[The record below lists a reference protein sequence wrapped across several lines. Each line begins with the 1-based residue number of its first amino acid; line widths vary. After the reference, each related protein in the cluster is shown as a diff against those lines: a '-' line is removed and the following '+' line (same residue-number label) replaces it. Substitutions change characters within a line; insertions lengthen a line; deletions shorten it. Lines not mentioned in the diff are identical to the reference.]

1 MPFKFCLN
9 QSIIGP
15 YAAAHCVSWLDLFLS
30 WCKSVPMDDWDD
42 FRLILAVHK
51 GKTLRHAAKILGVSH
66 ATVSRRLSRI
76 NQKFGAVFEP
86 VANGLRPTKFGN
98 DLIDH
103 AMRIERLV
111 EEVETIR
118 TAETDELAGPITL
131 SMPPILVEYLLL
143 DDLAQFSN
151 EFPGIE
157 LNLDTNSAYTNLD
170 ESEADVVVRCTDRP
184 LDHLYGRR
192 ICVDAFTFYAH
203 PSYLSKPAND
213 WRWLAGTPQFDDLS
227 WIKQSPFPDV
237 AVGMKVKNIQARYH
251 AAIAGHG
258 MVFLPCFMGDQCEE
272 LERVSEAKLIT
283 DREFW
288 ILSHSSGKDIP
299 RMRVLRQF
307 LASAM
312 KKKADLIEGRAA

>member
-1 MPFKFCLN
+1 M
-9 QSIIGP
+9 
-15 YAAAHCVSWLDLFLS
+15 SWLDLFLA

-103 AMRIERLV
+103 ATRIEKLV

-118 TAETDELAGPITL
+118 TGEADELAGPITL
-131 SMPPILVEYLLL
+131 SIPPIVVEYLLL
-143 DDLAQFSN
+143 DEFAEFSK
-151 EFPGIE
+151 EFPEIE
-157 LNLDTNSAYTNLD
+157 LNVDTNSAYSNLD
-170 ESEADVVVRCTDRP
+170 ESEADIVVRCTDRP

-192 ICVDAFTFYAH
+192 VCMDAFSFYAH
-203 PSYLSKPAND
+203 PAYLSKHAGE
-213 WRWLAGTPQFDDLS
+213 WRWLAGTSEYDDLS
-227 WIKQSPFPDV
+227 WIKQSPFPNV

-258 MVFLPCFMGDQCEE
+258 MVFLPCFMGDNCAE
-272 LERVSEAKLIT
+272 LQRVPDAKLVT

-288 ILSHSSGKDIP
+288 ILSHPNCKDVP

-307 LASAM
+307 LSSAM
-312 KKKADLIEGRAA
+312 KKKIDLIEGRAA